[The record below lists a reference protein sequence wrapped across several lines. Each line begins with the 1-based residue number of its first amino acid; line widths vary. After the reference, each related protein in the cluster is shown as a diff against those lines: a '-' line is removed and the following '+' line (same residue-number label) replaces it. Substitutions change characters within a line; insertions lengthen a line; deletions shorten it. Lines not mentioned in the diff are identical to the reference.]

1 MKKEL
6 YPVHP
11 ILLID
16 DEEQFLASAGF
27 ILKGAGISNI
37 VTCSDS
43 LQVLSLLRG
52 QRFSVV
58 LLDLFIPHLSGSE
71 LLEEI
76 VENFPGIPVIIVTA
90 LNDEETAAQCL
101 EKGAMDYLVKPL
113 HTRVFIDAVN
123 RAIKSRGDP
132 ILR

>member
-11 ILLID
+11 ILLVD

-43 LQVLSLLRG
+43 LQVMSLLRG
-52 QRFSVV
+52 QRFSAV
-58 LLDLFIPHLSGSE
+58 LLDLSISHISGSE

-76 VENFPGIPVIIVTA
+76 GENFPGIPVIIVTA
-90 LNDEETAAQCL
+90 LNDAETAVQCL
-101 EKGAMDYLVKPL
+101 EKGATPYLVKPL
-113 HTRVFIDAVN
+113 HSQVFIDAVN
-123 RAIKSRGDP
+123 RAIKP
-132 ILR
+132 